1 MFKIFKKKKKFYEYK
16 GASIGETDFA
26 VVDTELTGLSE
37 LKDTIISIGS
47 LKMKGKSIKMG
58 EVFYRTVKPESFI
71 KKDSIMVHEITPAEL
86 ESCPDIV
93 PILREYLAFVKDL
106 IIVGHCISI
115 DITFLK
121 KAIHKHLNQIYDPIA
136 IDVFAVYNWLIQKDL
151 LPEEFIY
158 NKSLRDIAYSLDIEA
173 KQLHDSLSDA
183 FVTAQVF
190 QRLITLLGE
199 IKIYTV
205 DDLLNIGNPNIKL
218 DLNLAK
224 KQTFQF

>member
-1 MFKIFKKKKKFYEYK
+1 
-16 GASIGETDFA
+16 
-26 VVDTELTGLSE
+26 
-37 LKDTIISIGS
+37 
-47 LKMKGKSIKMG
+47 
-58 EVFYRTVKPESFI
+58 
-71 KKDSIMVHEITPAEL
+71 
-86 ESCPDIV
+86 
-93 PILREYLAFVKDL
+93 
-106 IIVGHCISI
+106 
-115 DITFLK
+115 
-121 KAIHKHLNQIYDPIA
+121 
-136 IDVFAVYNWLIQKDL
+136 
-151 LPEEFIY
+151 
-158 NKSLRDIAYSLDIEA
+158 LDIEA